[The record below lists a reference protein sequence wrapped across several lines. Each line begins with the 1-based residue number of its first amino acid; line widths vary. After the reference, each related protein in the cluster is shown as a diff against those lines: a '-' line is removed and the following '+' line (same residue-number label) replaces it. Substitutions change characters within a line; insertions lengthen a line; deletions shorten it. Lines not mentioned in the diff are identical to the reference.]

1 MFKLGKNKPKRAG
14 KQLRTTSS
22 KQAGKQKNAVK
33 TKQGR
38 LEELL
43 AKTGSTKTGL
53 FLAAFASLVYLII
66 FSQLQAP
73 DLKQFGNPAIVIG
86 LLLVEEIVFRKFL
99 YEKIGA
105 MWQLLAYALLM
116 PLVYATQVI
125 PYVAAFASLF
135 ILGLFATLL
144 RARLGFSSALA
155 LKAFFLLFAYSTR
168 VTSAFALDSLLLAIP
183 FFFMLI
189 GGMNFRQMLS
199 YLELDKIGLR
209 DVLSGLYLFAQGF
222 IVVLAVMI
230 ALSLVGI
237 ADTNKV
243 AEVIQG
249 LDAYTLVLIV
259 VLTPVAEETLF
270 RGFLQKKIGVVFA
283 SIVFGALHFG
293 FGSLAEVAGAF
304 AISLVF
310 GYYVRKNKRLIPSII
325 AHAMFNLW
333 GVIAALYLVKM
344 I

>member
-1 MFKLGKNKPKRAG
+1 MFKLKKTRKKKAEIPAKPNREKKQLNPVKPK
-14 KQLRTTSS
+14 
-22 KQAGKQKNAVK
+22 
-33 TKQGR
+33 QGW
-38 LEELL
+38 LEKLL
-43 AKTGSTKTGL
+43 AGIGLTKTSL

-73 DLKQFGNPAIVIG
+73 DLRQFNNPAIVIG
-86 LLLVEEIVFRKFL
+86 LLLLEEIVFRKFL
-99 YEKIGA
+99 YEKIGGLA
-105 MWQLLAYALLM
+105 QLLAYALLM
-116 PLVYATQVI
+116 PLVYTQQFL

-144 RARLGFSSALA
+144 RARFGFSSAIA

-168 VTSAFALDSLLLAIP
+168 VTSAFALDALLLSIP

-189 GGMNFRQMLS
+189 DGMNFKQMLS
-199 YLELDKIGLR
+199 FLELDDISLR
-209 DVLSGLYLFAQGF
+209 EVLSGLVLFAQGF
-222 IVVLAVMI
+222 VTVLAVMI

-249 LDAYTLVLIV
+249 LDGYTLVLII
-259 VLTPVAEETLF
+259 VLTPIAEEVLF

-283 SIVFGALHFG
+283 SAVFATLHFG
-293 FGSLAEVAGAF
+293 FGSVAEVAGAF
-304 AISLVF
+304 AIALVF
-310 GYYVRKNKRLIPSII
+310 GYYVRKNKRLVPTII
-325 AHAMFNLW
+325 AHALFNLW

-344 I
+344 IS